1 MAFDLGSTDKS
12 TTNQAHHRVAGGSD
26 DFLVEMVDE
35 DRQEGF
41 LSRKMKS
48 FSPRSSETQ
57 LLVPLYKYGHFGWRF
72 GVLMGL
78 L

>member
-35 DRQEGF
+35 DWQEGVF
-41 LSRKMKS
+41 PRKMKS
-48 FSPRSSETQ
+48 FSPRGSETQ
-57 LLVPLYKYGHFGWRF
+57 LLVPLKYGHFGWRF